1 MSKTAF
7 SIHKVSSAAAAV
19 LLLSGS
25 VSLAEN
31 KQTGI
36 PSLYKAGRL
45 EWKHMDVHMSAREY
59 RETSRHNQ
67 RNFRDAAHKAFAN
80 TLTSYGIPRQGV
92 EIAGAAVGLAVKKGA
107 KLDLND
113 SKTLSLDVK
122 DVVSEDRAISFKL
135 TLDW

>member
-7 SIHKVSSAAAAV
+7 SIRKVSSAAAAV

-25 VSLAEN
+25 VSFAEN

-45 EWKHMDVHMSAREY
+45 EWKHVDGYMSAQEY

-67 RNFRDAAHKAFAN
+67 RNFRKAARTAFEN
-80 TLTSYGIPRQGV
+80 TLTSYGIPIQGV
-92 EIAGAAVGLAVKKGA
+92 QIAGAAVGLAVMKGA

-113 SKTLSLDVK
+113 SKTLSMDVK
-122 DVVSEDRAISFKL
+122 DVVSNDRAISFKL
-135 TLDW
+135 KLDW

>member
-1 MSKTAF
+1 MSKAAF
-7 SIHKVSSAAAAV
+7 GIRKVLSAAAAV
-19 LLLSGS
+19 LLLSGA
-25 VSLAEN
+25 VSHAEN

-36 PSLYKAGRL
+36 PSLYNAGRL
-45 EWKHMDVHMSAREY
+45 EWKQVDGHMSAREY
-59 RETSRHNQ
+59 RETLRHNQ
-67 RNFRDAAHKAFAN
+67 RNFREAAHKAFEN

-135 TLDW
+135 KLDW